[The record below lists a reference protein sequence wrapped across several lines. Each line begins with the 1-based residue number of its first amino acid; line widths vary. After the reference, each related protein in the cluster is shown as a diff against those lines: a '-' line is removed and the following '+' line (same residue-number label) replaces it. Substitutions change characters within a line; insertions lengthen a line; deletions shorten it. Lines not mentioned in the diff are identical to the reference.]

1 MHIHMDIASDFVR
14 NYKKKSL
21 RGDLLA
27 SGKALEGPFN
37 APPIIPSPW
46 QERPTCYLTPPKRL
60 RGSFS
65 RKLPRSSDYR
75 IRLASV

>member
-1 MHIHMDIASDFVR
+1 MYIHMDISFDFVR

-21 RGDLLA
+21 RGDLFA
-27 SGKALEGPFN
+27 SGKALEVPFN

-46 QERPTCYLTPPKRL
+46 QKRPTCYLPPL
-60 RGSFS
+60 NACGGS
-65 RKLPRSSDYR
+65 LDYR

>member
-1 MHIHMDIASDFVR
+1 MYIHMNILFDFVR

-21 RGDLLA
+21 GGDLFA

-46 QERPTCYLTPPKRL
+46 RERPTCYLKPPKRL
-60 RGSFS
+60 RGS
-65 RKLPRSSDYR
+65 LDYR